1 MKEGVPHTVPLT
13 PEALVLLGERGDD
26 GDLIFGR
33 MHESAMRSFVEG
45 GIARFTGSVRRSPIG
60 RPSTAIRQSFDRWR
74 SLIASVTKRSVPIDG
89 RH

>member
-45 GIARFTGSVRRSPIG
+45 GIARFTGYVRR
-60 RPSTAIRQSFDRWR
+60 
-74 SLIASVTKRSVPIDG
+74 
-89 RH
+89 